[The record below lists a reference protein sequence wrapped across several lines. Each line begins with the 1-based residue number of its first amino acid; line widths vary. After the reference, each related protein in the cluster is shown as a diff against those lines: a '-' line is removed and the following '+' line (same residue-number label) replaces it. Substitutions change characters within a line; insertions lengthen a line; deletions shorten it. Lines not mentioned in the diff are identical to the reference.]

1 MRKFLLTFCLMFTML
16 FGTSIE
22 SSAQTYTYRSF
33 QFSYK
38 QQLDNGRWTDWS
50 KWEDSN
56 LVITIDYDNDVIK
69 IYSQMPQKYVIVSH
83 SDSYTDESG
92 GRQVRFNFIDQDGDK
107 GTIRFRIEKNGNSQL
122 YIDFADIMWVYNVR
136 KIE

>member
-1 MRKFLLTFCLMFTML
+1 MRKFLVLFLML
-16 FGTSIE
+16 FTLNIGTV
-22 SSAQTYTYRSF
+22 SAQTYTYRSF

-38 QQLDNGRWTDWS
+38 QLLDNGRWTNWS
-50 KWEDSN
+50 KWENSN
-56 LVITIDYDNDVIK
+56 LLITINYDDDVIN

-83 SDSYTDESG
+83 SDSYTDESSG
-92 GRQVRFNFIDQDGDK
+92 HQVRFNFIDQDGDK